1 MKILEASQLA
11 DLDSYSCKEQNISSW
26 ELMER
31 AAGLAY
37 EEIKTRLNSAT
48 QQIKVLAGPG
58 NNGGD
63 GLAIA
68 YFLAQDGWDVDV
80 FLVNFTSSRSP
91 DNQKNLVRLKNQAKS
106 NIRELTEDSELPEFT
121 SEDLVIDAIFGVG
134 LNRSMPEFVQKLA
147 RKHNGSASQ
156 CICIDVPSGMYL
168 DQSPGEDEAVFQS
181 DLILTFQTPKL
192 PFYLPDYSGVVGEVK
207 IIDIGLSQK
216 RLSEIS
222 SELNLVDLS
231 LAKKLYRPRPRF
243 SHKGTYGHAV
253 LIGGSELMLGS
264 VILSSKSC
272 MHSGVGKTSVL
283 MPSRGH
289 SALIQHL
296 PEAMLVENASEDFI
310 SDQDLGFNA
319 DAIGI
324 GIGIGTS
331 EAALSALGA
340 WLEKADCPLVI
351 DADALNLIAEHI
363 TLKDKKRLRTLDGQV
378 PKKSILTPHPGELRR
393 LVGSWKDDFE
403 KLNLIK
409 DFSKQFD
416 VIVLAKDAYSLCVYQ
431 DQVFVNSTGNSG
443 MATAGSGDVLTGLLT
458 GLLAQGYSSLN
469 AAVLGMFLHGLA
481 GDLAAEEMSEESLT
495 ASDIIRYFGDS
506 FSKLKA

>member
-1 MKILEASQLA
+1 MKILSASQLA
-11 DLDSYSCKEQNISSW
+11 DLDSYSCEEQNISSW

-37 EEIKTRLNSAT
+37 DDIKTRLNSFS

-68 YFLAQDGWDVDV
+68 YFLAEDGYDVDV
-80 FLVNFTSSRSP
+80 FLVNFTSSRSQ
-91 DNQKNLVRLKNQAKS
+91 DNQKNLVRLKNQAKC
-106 NIRELTEDSELPEFT
+106 NIRELTEDSELPGII

-134 LNRSMPEFVQKLA
+134 LNRPMPDFVQKLA
-147 RKHNGSASQ
+147 RHLNESFSQ
-156 CICIDVPSGMYL
+156 IICIDVPSGMYL
-168 DQSPGEDEAVFQS
+168 DRSPGEEEEVFQS
-181 DLILTFQTPKL
+181 DVILTFQTPKL

-231 LAKKLYRPRPRF
+231 LAKKLYQPRSRF
-243 SHKGTYGHAV
+243 SHKGTYGHAL
-253 LIGGSELMLGS
+253 LIGGSQLMLGS

-296 PEAMLVENASEDFI
+296 PEAMLVENTSEDFI
-310 SDQDLGFNA
+310 SEQELGFKA

-331 EAALSALGA
+331 EAALTALAA

-351 DADALNLIAEHI
+351 DADALNLIAEH
-363 TLKDKKRLRTLDGQV
+363 TELQYKV
-378 PKKSILTPHPGELRR
+378 PKKSIITPHPGELQR

-481 GDLAAEEMSEESLT
+481 GDFAAKEMSEESLT
-495 ASDIIRYFGDS
+495 ASDIISYFGDS